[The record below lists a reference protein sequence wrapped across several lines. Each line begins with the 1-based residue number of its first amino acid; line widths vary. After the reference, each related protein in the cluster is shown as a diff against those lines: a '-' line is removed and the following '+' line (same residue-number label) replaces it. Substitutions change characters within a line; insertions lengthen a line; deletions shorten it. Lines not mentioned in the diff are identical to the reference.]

1 MRLSLVLAACLLT
14 AQGAAAQPAASI
26 DAEREVRRVLGDY
39 IGLYRADA
47 LPRWKALFVPGF
59 VAAFTNDD
67 GSVTTRTLDEFY
79 DRQAKYFATGRRIR
93 EELEHVRVDLDGPL
107 ASIGADFVLHD
118 NDTESRGKL
127 KLLFI
132 RDRGIFKIQSL
143 IFSYHAEPASS
154 R

>member
-1 MRLSLVLAACLLT
+1 MRLSLVLAACVLT
-14 AQGAAAQPAASI
+14 AHNATSQTAVSV
-26 DAEREVRRVLGDY
+26 DAEQEVRRLLDDY
-39 IGLYRADA
+39 IGLYRRDA

-93 EELEHVRVDLDGPL
+93 EELEHVRIDLDGPL
-107 ASIGADFVLHD
+107 ASIGADFILHD
-118 NDTESRGKL
+118 NDTASRGKL

-132 RDRGIFKIQSL
+132 RDRGVFKIQAL
-143 IFSYHAEPASS
+143 IFSYHADPSSS